1 MTNGIDVSKHNGS
14 IDFAKVKS
22 AGYSFAI
29 IRAGI
34 GIATPKDPMFEENYA
49 KAKAVGLN
57 VGAYWFLRSLTPADA
72 RQEAKMLISILH
84 GKMFEYPIYL
94 DLEDDPNYN
103 YYPLKTGKA
112 NCSAMVQAFC
122 EEVEKA
128 GYFAGFYTSKFVL
141 ETLITDEVKN
151 RFSVWCAQWASQCT
165 YKGSYGMWQKS
176 GNGRVS
182 GITGDVD
189 INVCYQDFPA
199 TIKVLGKNGFPK
211 NTQSATVKEVW
222 RVYIDFDTE
231 QEAKAIKNALNS
243 SKIKIKKVL
252 ITSG

>member
-1 MTNGIDVSKHNGS
+1 MTNGIDVSKHQGN
-14 IDFAKVKS
+14 IDFAKVKN
-22 AGYSFAI
+22 AGYSFVI

-49 KAKAVGLN
+49 KAKAVSLN

-94 DLEDDPNYN
+94 DLEDDPNYS

-176 GNGRVS
+176 GKGKVD
-182 GITGDVD
+182 GIVGDVD
-189 INVCYQDFPA
+189 LNVCYQNFPS
-199 TIKVLGKNGFPK
+199 TIKSLGKNGFAEPDN
-211 NTQSATVKEVW
+211 NTVIKYEYQVIIKFENESQAANFAKLLKSAE
-222 RVYIDFDTE
+222 
-231 QEAKAIKNALNS
+231 
-243 SKIKIKKVL
+243 IKKV
-252 ITSG
+252 IKR

>member
-1 MTNGIDVSKHNGS
+1 MTNGIDVSKHNGN

-22 AGYSFAI
+22 AGYSFVI

-94 DLEDDPNYN
+94 DLEDDPNYG

-122 EEVEKA
+122 EEVENA
-128 GYFAGFYTSKFVL
+128 GYFAGFYTSKSVL

-151 RFSVWCAQWASQCT
+151 RFSVWCAQWSSQCT
-165 YKGSYGMWQKS
+165 YKGTYGMWQKS
-176 GNGRVS
+176 DKGKINGIVGNVDVNVS
-182 GITGDVD
+182 
-189 INVCYQDFPA
+189 YSDFPA
-199 TIKVLGKNGFPK
+199 TIKALGKNGFIK
-211 NTQSATVKEVW
+211 SSNNAILKYEYQVVVKFEDKSQATDFANLLKSAEV
-222 RVYIDFDTE
+222 
-231 QEAKAIKNALNS
+231 
-243 SKIKIKKVL
+243 KKV
-252 ITSG
+252 IKTTG